1 MNESN
6 LDINLIVQSFQ
17 ERIGLL
23 ITEVVVK
30 DATIKQLNLQLQQNQ
45 EQSDGFDTPA
55 ETVKRVK

>member
-6 LDINLIVQSFQ
+6 LDINLIVQAFQ

-30 DATIKQLNLQLQQNQ
+30 DATIKQLTMQLQQNQ
-45 EQSDGFDTPA
+45 EQSDGFDIPA
-55 ETVKRVK
+55 ETVKGAK